1 MVDMFNPPAFHMGGD
16 EVNMKCYKTSSEIK
30 EYFSHVNKS
39 LSDDSIFELWGDFQ
53 QKSSKL
59 VQQKNKKKSTPI
71 ILWSSGLTS
80 RTNVTEI
87 LPTDEYIIQFW
98 DKIHSESFE
107 ELLKNDYKIIVSNS
121 DAWYLDCG
129 FAKWVTDGSNWFSPY
144 KGK

>member
-30 EYFSHVNKS
+30 EHFSQVNKS

-129 FAKWVTDGSNWFSPY
+129 FANWVTDGSNWCSPY
-144 KGK
+144 KG

>member
-30 EYFSHVNKS
+30 EYFSQVNKS

-107 ELLKNDYKIIVSNS
+107 KLLKNGYKIIVSNS

-129 FAKWVTDGSNWFSPY
+129 YANWVGEGSNWCSPY
-144 KGK
+144 KG

>member
-1 MVDMFNPPAFHMGGD
+1 MVGIFNPPAFHIGGD

-39 LSDDSIFELWGDFQ
+39 LSDDSIFELWEDFQ

-98 DKIHSESFE
+98 DKIHSQSFE

-129 FAKWVTDGSNWFSPY
+129 FANWVTDGSNWCSPY
-144 KGK
+144 KG

>member
-1 MVDMFNPPAFHMGGD
+1 MVDIFNPPAFHMGGD

-129 FAKWVTDGSNWFSPY
+129 FANWVTDGSNWCSPY

>member
-107 ELLKNDYKIIVSNS
+107 ELLKNDYKIIVSNT

-129 FAKWVTDGSNWFSPY
+129 FANWVTDGSNWCSPY

>member
-30 EYFSHVNKS
+30 EYFSQVNKS

-87 LPTDEYIIQFW
+87 LPTDEYMIQFW

-107 ELLKNDYKIIVSNS
+107 ELLKNDYKIIVWNT
-121 DAWYLDCG
+121 DASYLDCG
-129 FAKWVTDGSNWFSPY
+129 FANWVTDGSNWCSPY
-144 KGK
+144 KG

>member
-30 EYFSHVNKS
+30 ENFSQVNKS

-98 DKIHSESFE
+98 DKIHLESFE

-129 FAKWVTDGSNWFSPY
+129 FANWVTDGSNWCSPY
-144 KGK
+144 KG

>member
-16 EVNMKCYKTSSEIK
+16 EVNMKWYKNSSEIK
-30 EYFSHVNKS
+30 EYFSQVNKS

-129 FAKWVTDGSNWFSPY
+129 FANWVTDGSNWCSPY
-144 KGK
+144 KG

>member
-129 FAKWVTDGSNWFSPY
+129 FANWVTDGSNWCSPY
-144 KGK
+144 EGK

>member
-1 MVDMFNPPAFHMGGD
+1 MVDIFNPPAFHMGGD

-30 EYFSHVNKS
+30 EYFSQVNKS

-107 ELLKNDYKIIVSNS
+107 ELLKNDYKIIVSNT

-129 FAKWVTDGSNWFSPY
+129 FANWVTDGSNWCSPY

>member
-16 EVNMKCYKTSSEIK
+16 EVNMKCYKTNFEIK
-30 EYFSHVNKS
+30 EYFSQVNKS

-129 FAKWVTDGSNWFSPY
+129 FANWVTDGSNWCSPY
-144 KGK
+144 KG

>member
-1 MVDMFNPPAFHMGGD
+1 MVDIFNPPAFHMGGD
-16 EVNMKCYKTSSEIK
+16 EVNMKCYKTRSEIK
-30 EYFSHVNKS
+30 EYFSQVNKS

-129 FAKWVTDGSNWFSPY
+129 FANWVTDGSNWCSPY
-144 KGK
+144 KG

>member
-16 EVNMKCYKTSSEIK
+16 EVNMKCYKTRSEIK
-30 EYFSHVNKS
+30 EYFSQVNKS

-129 FAKWVTDGSNWFSPY
+129 FANWVTDGSNWCSPY
-144 KGK
+144 KG